1 MPSRGSGRSGRAD
14 RLAVSVLSWSQHR
27 GPVTAPVTQRN
38 DRSVTV
44 VERIVERIRDSE
56 LSLRH
61 GDGREGHIERLPS
74 GSFRVHV
81 YAGTDPVTGK
91 ERRLKRTVATQER
104 AARELARLLEA
115 ANGGRTPEDSATVGL
130 VLDRYLEVADL
141 GVSTRL
147 THESYIRRIIRP
159 VLGDLRLRNLDQTPW
174 MSCTRI

>member
-44 VERIVERIRDSE
+44 VERIRDSE
-56 LSLRH
+56 LSFRH

-115 ANGGRTPEDSATVGL
+115 ANAGRTPEDSATVGL

-147 THESYIRRIIRP
+147 THESYIGGSSGRSWVIS
-159 VLGDLRLRNLDQTPW
+159 GSATW
-174 MSCTRI
+174 TRHPG